1 MDTPVINMEQEAYAA
16 GQNGLDQQE
25 RPYRLRKL
33 QAKDIPVFARI
44 IGRIGIDELISCYGD
59 EDFTELL
66 LKLKNRK
73 QMLGD
78 VESPHGQ
85 DILQQAPSGV
95 VPIKDAEE
103 EGSNESG
110 SDNDTWVMGIAVTA
124 RIANKVIQRMDRC
137 MEDIYS
143 LLGGLSGLSPD
154 EVSSLDLD
162 VFLQMVTDVV
172 TGNNFTNFI
181 KAAIKFMK

>member
-1 MDTPVINMEQEAYAA
+1 MMYISSVNMEQTASGT
-16 GQNGLDQQE
+16 GQNGPDQQE
-25 RPYRLRKL
+25 QAYRLRKL

-44 IGRIGIDELISCYGD
+44 IGRIGIDELVSCYGD

-78 VESPHGQ
+78 VVSPCGQ
-85 DILQQAPSGV
+85 DILQQGSSGV
-95 VPIKDAEE
+95 IPIRPEQ
-103 EGSNESG
+103 EGTPVSG
-110 SDNDTWVMGIAVTA
+110 SDNAAWVMGIAVA
-124 RIANKVIQRMDRC
+124 VRIANKVIQRMDRC

-143 LLGGLSGLSPD
+143 LMGGLSGLSTE

-172 TGNNFTNFI
+172 TGNNLANFI
-181 KAAIKFMK
+181 RAATKFMK

>member
-1 MDTPVINMEQEAYAA
+1 MDTAIVNMEQTASST
-16 GQNGLDQQE
+16 GQDRPDQPE

-33 QAKDIPVFARI
+33 QAKDIFVFARI
-44 IGRIGIDELISCYGD
+44 IGRIGIDELVSCYGD

-73 QMLGD
+73 QVLGD
-78 VESPHGQ
+78 VVPSRQ
-85 DILQQAPSGV
+85 DIFQQESAGEAQARP
-95 VPIKDAEE
+95 E
-103 EGSNESG
+103 EGEVPAAG
-110 SDNDTWVMGIAVTA
+110 SDSDTWVMGVAVA
-124 RIANKVIQRMDRC
+124 VRIANKVIQRMDCC

-143 LLGGLSGLSPD
+143 LLGGLSGLSTE

-172 TGNNFTNFI
+172 TGNNFANFI
-181 KAAIKFMK
+181 KAATKFMK

>member
-16 GQNGLDQQE
+16 GQNGPDQQE

-78 VESPHGQ
+78 AESLYGQ
-85 DILQQAPSGV
+85 DILQQSPSGV
-95 VPIKDAEE
+95 VPIRPEE
-103 EGSNESG
+103 EGANASG
-110 SDNDTWVMGIAVTA
+110 SDNDAWVMGIAVAA

-172 TGNNFTNFI
+172 TGNNFANFI